1 SIDDSKIDEIKEKGF
16 SRIPILN
23 QQQTTCFGVLLM
35 KDLVDVNF
43 DDRALPVQDLPLYP
57 SQVVGSMTALDTLF
71 RKFINGGAHLFPV
84 EQGDHIVGIVTI
96 EDLLEEIV
104 GHEIE
109 DETDR
114 TKRNKRLRR
123 LRLRKQK

>member
-1 SIDDSKIDEIKEKGF
+1 DKGF
-16 SRIPILN
+16 SRIPIIN
-23 QQQTTCFGVLLM
+23 AQQTTCFGVLLM

-43 DDRALPVQDLPLYP
+43 DEHATPVQDLPLYP
-57 SQVVGSMTALDTLF
+57 SQTVGSLTALDTLF
-71 RKFINGGAHLFPV
+71 RKFINGGTHLFPV
-84 EQGDHIVGIVTI
+84 EQGDQIVGIVTI

-114 TKRNKRLRR
+114 TKRGGKKRR
-123 LRLRKQK
+123 LRLRRSK